1 MQWPRVTPTPRACRW
16 RQAWRAANDH
26 AALLAICS
34 QRHAQRPGIEVPRSA
49 EWPLDLGQVLNRRQ
63 EVKPAMRAALLAGL
77 ADMDIDAPW
86 KVFPYQRLVATHE
99 VGAFYERLL

>member
-1 MQWPRVTPTPRACRW
+1 
-16 RQAWRAANDH
+16 
-26 AALLAICS
+26 
-34 QRHAQRPGIEVPRSA
+34 
-49 EWPLDLGQVLNRRQ
+49 
-63 EVKPAMRAALLAGL
+63 MRAALLAGL